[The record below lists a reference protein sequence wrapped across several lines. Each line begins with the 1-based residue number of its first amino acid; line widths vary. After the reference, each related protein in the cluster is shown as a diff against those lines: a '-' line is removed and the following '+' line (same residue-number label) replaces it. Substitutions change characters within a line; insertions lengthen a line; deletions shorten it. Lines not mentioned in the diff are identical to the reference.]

1 MTKKKKILILLCI
14 LMITIFSIIGG
25 SVIAKYQSRIIAQGN
40 ADVAKWVFT
49 LNGTNVS
56 YKTIKINSSSD
67 ESTLVNGKI
76 APGTQGSFDI
86 VIDATGSEVG
96 VEYAVT
102 FLNEKCK
109 PTNMK
114 FIYNNQEYSSLQA
127 LESQFTGTIDANA
140 ASKKV
145 TYTINWIWDY
155 ETGNTNEIQSNDKI
169 DTNEGLVN
177 GVYSFDVVATGTQ
190 VMPKE

>member
-1 MTKKKKILILLCI
+1 MRLPKKKKILILLCI
-14 LMITIFSIIGG
+14 LMIIIFSIIGG

-114 FIYNNQEYSSLQA
+114 
-127 LESQFTGTIDANA
+127 
-140 ASKKV
+140 
-145 TYTINWIWDY
+145 
-155 ETGNTNEIQSNDKI
+155 
-169 DTNEGLVN
+169 
-177 GVYSFDVVATGTQ
+177 
-190 VMPKE
+190 

>member
-1 MTKKKKILILLCI
+1 MK
-14 LMITIFSIIGG
+14 
-25 SVIAKYQSRIIAQGN
+25 
-40 ADVAKWVFT
+40 
-49 LNGTNVS
+49 NVNRQ
-56 YKTIKINSSSD
+56 IW
-67 ESTLVNGKI
+67 
-76 APGTQGSFDI
+76 
-86 VIDATGSEVG
+86 
-96 VEYAVT
+96 
-102 FLNEKCK
+102 
-109 PTNMK
+109 
-114 FIYNNQEYSSLQA
+114 NNQEYSSLQA